1 MKTIGLFCGG
11 FSSEYDISMKS
22 AQTIYDSFPEEY
34 TIYKIQ
40 VTKEKWF
47 CQSATEKNEGTFNKE
62 EACIYVENNKIP
74 IDLAIVCIH
83 GDPGENGKIQA
94 YLDLMDIP
102 YLNSSAEAS
111 SISFDKYLCNQFLSA
126 LGFKT
131 AKSALITKNSGYDA
145 AKLVDQL
152 ALPLF
157 IKPTDSGSS
166 YGISKVYEIASIDKA
181 IKEAFAEGETVIAES
196 FLDGIELTCAV
207 FRSIKELIALPI
219 TQISTEND
227 FFDYDAKYHGKS
239 SEETPAPV
247 SEGLTLEIQETSKEI
262 YDALQLGSV
271 ARIDYIV
278 MEGKPFVIEVNT
290 IPGFSEASIVPQM
303 LKCAGIELR
312 DFWKMILEA
321 EINI

>member
-22 AQTIYDSFPEEY
+22 AQTIYDSFPKEY
-34 TIYKIQ
+34 SIHKIQ
-40 VTKEKWF
+40 VTKERWF
-47 CQSATEKNEGTFNKE
+47 CKSATEENEGTFNKE
-62 EACIYVENNKIP
+62 DACIYFKNNKIP
-74 IDLAIVCIH
+74 IELAIVCIH

-145 AKLVDQL
+145 VKIVEQL

-166 YGISKVYEIASIDKA
+166 FGISKVYEKESIGKA
-181 IKEAFAEGETVIAES
+181 ISEAFAEGETVIAES

-207 FRSIKELIALPI
+207 FRSKKELIALPI

-227 FFDYDAKYHGKS
+227 FFDYDAKYNGKS
-239 SEETPAPV
+239 SEETPARV
-247 SEGLTLEIQETSKEI
+247 STGLTLEIQETSKKI
-262 YDALQLGSV
+262 YAALQLGSV

-278 MEGKPFVIEVNT
+278 VDRIPFVIEVNT
-290 IPGFSEASIVPQM
+290 IPGFSKASIVPQM
-303 LKCAGIELR
+303 LKCAGIDLK

-321 EINI
+321 ELNN

>member
-47 CQSATEKNEGTFNKE
+47 CPSATEKNEGTFNKE

-74 IDLAIVCIH
+74 IELAIVCIH

-102 YLNSSAEAS
+102 YLNSSAQAS

-145 AKLVDQL
+145 
-152 ALPLF
+152 
-157 IKPTDSGSS
+157 
-166 YGISKVYEIASIDKA
+166 
-181 IKEAFAEGETVIAES
+181 
-196 FLDGIELTCAV
+196 
-207 FRSIKELIALPI
+207 
-219 TQISTEND
+219 
-227 FFDYDAKYHGKS
+227 
-239 SEETPAPV
+239 
-247 SEGLTLEIQETSKEI
+247 
-262 YDALQLGSV
+262 
-271 ARIDYIV
+271 
-278 MEGKPFVIEVNT
+278 
-290 IPGFSEASIVPQM
+290 
-303 LKCAGIELR
+303 
-312 DFWKMILEA
+312 
-321 EINI
+321 

>member
-22 AQTIYDSFPEEY
+22 AQTIYDSFPDEY
-34 TIYKIQ
+34 TLHKIQ
-40 VTKEKWF
+40 VTKDEWF
-47 CQSATEKNEGTFNKE
+47 CQSEASGKKEKFNKND
-62 EACIYVENNKIP
+62 ACLYFEDKKIS
-74 IDLAIVCIH
+74 IELAIVCIH

-94 YLDLMDIP
+94 YLDLMGIP

-131 AKSALITKNSGYDA
+131 AKSALITKNGGYDA
-145 AKLVDQL
+145 AELVDQL
-152 ALPLF
+152 ELPLF

-166 YGISKVYEIASIDKA
+166 YGISKVYKEEAIGKA
-181 IKEAFAEGETVIAES
+181 ISAAFEEGETVIAES

-207 FRSIKELIALPI
+207 FRSKKGLIALPI

-227 FFDYDAKYHGKS
+227 FFDYDAKYNGKS
-239 SEETPAPV
+239 SEETPAKV
-247 SEGLTLEIQETSKEI
+247 SAALTLEIQETSKEI

-278 MEGKPFVIEVNT
+278 MDGKPFVIEVNT
-290 IPGFSEASIVPQM
+290 IPGFSKASIVPQM
-303 LKCAGIELR
+303 LKCAGIALDE
-312 DFWKMILEA
+312 FWKMIIDA
-321 EINI
+321 ELNK

>member
-62 EACIYVENNKIP
+62 EACIYVESNKIP
-74 IDLAIVCIH
+74 IELAIVCIH

-207 FRSIKELIALPI
+207 FRSKKELIALPI

-278 MEGKPFVIEVNT
+278 VEDKPFVIEVNT